1 MVTRVSLEVAKILI
15 QYNRFRIVDLREV
28 VSPSGKY
35 RVIFAFAPHVKCY
48 FTTDY
53 LTSKTSY
60 RFMCSLGG

>member
-1 MVTRVSLEVAKILI
+1 MVKRVSLKVARILI

-35 RVIFAFAPHVKCY
+35 RIVFTFLPHVKCH

-53 LTSKTSY
+53 LTSKTSH
-60 RFMCSLGG
+60 RFMCSL